1 MICTLTLQRSYRWD
15 SSLDDVMKR
24 IWESK
29 LSGRLPDLL
38 YKARMAYKK
47 TRKCPDWISEP
58 HWKAML
64 EKWEIDASFKKK
76 SEQNSKNR
84 NSDCGGLG
92 PSLHTGGSIP
102 ISEHK
107 RKHVRKMS
115 PFDCIFLV
123 LNPLTSIVFSCNM
136 SCVCVVEGIDWH

>member
-1 MICTLTLQRSYRWD
+1 MLDFQNLKYASVILIMICTLTSQRSYIWD
-15 SSLDDVMKR
+15 SSYDDALKR

-38 YKARMAYKK
+38 YKARMTYKK
-47 TRKCPDWISEP
+47 TGKHPNWISEP
-58 HWKAML
+58 HWKVML
-64 EKWEIDASFKKK
+64 EKWETDESFKKK

-107 RKHVRKMS
+107 RKHVSRMS
-115 PFDCIFLV
+115 PFDCILLILYF
-123 LNPLTSIVFSCNM
+123 PSSIVF
-136 SCVCVVEGIDWH
+136 